1 MGAHVATNLAHQLK
15 GEATEDFDFKSLG
28 TVASVG
34 NTHAF
39 GVVGT
44 KKIKGYPASF
54 VKKAIMN
61 KSLVDIGGLKELLA
75 KGRFD
80 LYH

>member
-1 MGAHVATNLAHQLK
+1 HVAKNLLHQIK
-15 GEATEDFDFKSLG
+15 GEATEDFSYSPQG

-34 NTHAF
+34 NTHGL
-39 GVVGT
+39 GVVGKT
-44 KKIKGYPASF
+44 KIKKYPAS
-54 VKKAIMN
+54 VMKKIIMN
-61 KSLVDIGGLKELLA
+61 KSLVDMGGLKELLA